1 MNLSKEEAV
10 QFVTEILGISVPS
23 NLEEDRVTF
32 LNMLIKATHS
42 SVPWQNITL
51 LGEAEADRHKPTLKE
66 IKEAMMCGFGGLC
79 YSIGV
84 FMTYLLQAL
93 GYEAYFSTGSVRN
106 HPDNHIIAI
115 VENLTS
121 PGSKHLVDAW
131 CGWPTFE
138 AIPLDFDVE
147 STIYSHSFLEFK
159 FIRKGDTYLRLHRG
173 DLYTQALL
181 PGDSSVP
188 AEWRK
193 VYEFDLTPRELSH
206 FDQSMSDIYTLPSSA
221 VSPFL
226 LSFCAIIF
234 NNLKLV
240 VIKDTT
246 LIIEKDNH
254 EMEFTKFSSRE
265 EMISTMKTYFPQITV
280 EDITKALNTLHLLE

>member
-1 MNLSKEEAV
+1 MNLSKKEAV

-23 NLEEDRVTF
+23 INLEEDCVTF

-42 SVPWQNITL
+42 SVPFQNITL
-51 LGEAEADRHKPTLKE
+51 LGQTEADRHKPILKE
-66 IKEAMMCGFGGLC
+66 IKAAMMGGFGGLC

-84 FMTYLLQAL
+84 FMTSLLQAL
-93 GYEAYFSTGSVRN
+93 GYEAYLSAGSIKN
-106 HPDNHIIAI
+106 HPGNHIIVI
-115 VENLTS
+115 VENLTT

-159 FIRKGDTYLRLHRG
+159 FARKCDTITRLHRG
-173 DLYTQALL
+173 GHFTQAIL
-181 PGDSSVP
+181 PGDSSVQ
-188 AEWRK
+188 WRK
-193 VYEFDLTPRELSH
+193 IYEVDLTPRELSH
-206 FDQSMSDIYTLPSSA
+206 FDQEMSDIYTLPSSA

-226 LSFCAIIF
+226 LSFRAIIF

-240 VIKDTT
+240 AIKDTT
-246 LIIEKDNH
+246 LILEKDNH
-254 EMEFTKFSSRE
+254 QIVSTKFSSRE
-265 EMISTMKTYFPQITV
+265 EMISTMKTYFPQFNV